1 MCGNVLL
8 KNLNPPLPNFR
19 VIALCFVYLKYSL
32 LYSSHTPFPKFLC
45 LLSINKT
52 CSAGDIN
59 LTNLLVLFGI

>member
-1 MCGNVLL
+1 MSGNVLH
-8 KNLNPPLPNFR
+8 KNHNTPLPNFR
-19 VIALCFVYLKYSL
+19 VIALCFVYLECGL

-45 LLSINKT
+45 LPSINKT